1 MTNTS
6 ISGQDIAQAAESSS
20 EPAEVV
26 TPSPTTGLEPA
37 PAAKHGG
44 KHAPKHAGK
53 SRART
58 VQVPEVAV
66 GSGKVAKAGK
76 LHKPVLK
83 KPRLVR
89 DSFTFPEADYAL
101 IAALKARVLGAGREI
116 KKNEVLRAGLIALAA
131 MPDED
136 LLKAVDG
143 VEKIK
148 TGRPAKLA

>member
-20 EPAEVV
+20 EPAEVL

-58 VQVPEVAV
+58 VQVPEVPV
-66 GSGKVAKAGK
+66 GSGKAAKAGK
-76 LHKPVLK
+76 IHKPVLK

-89 DSFTFPEADYAL
+89 DSFTMPRADYAL
-101 IAALKARVLGAGREI
+101 IAQVKERALALRRPT
-116 KKNEVLRAGLIALAA
+116 KKSELLRAGLQVLAA
-131 MPDED
+131 LGDEA
-136 LLKAVDG
+136 LLDRAL
-143 VEKIK
+143 E
-148 TGRPAKLA
+148 AFSA